1 MVTGFLDIGHVV
13 KQVVAGSLDFG
24 IIRVGCEMMP
34 STARF
39 HIMLA
44 IHLSPG
50 MYFDSGCLALGYHFC
65 ALHHIC
71 ACSSHHEALF
81 FLHPRSL
88 SLWLCCVLCMVCCM
102 CCILCYFYC
111 RVSQKLF
118 QLIALLTT
126 AYDVVPFM
134 VLSMQLCSIL
144 DALAHT
150 SPLILYFKL
159 SQLMAQLL
167 EKRTSLF
174 FLFPFL
180 FVSVWIL

>member
-34 STARF
+34 FTARF

-50 MYFDSGCLALGYHFC
+50 LYFDSGCLALGYHFC

-81 FLHPRSL
+81 FLHLRSL
-88 SLWLCCVLCMVCCM
+88 SLVLCCVLSWCAACAASCATFTAESRRSCSNSSHCSRPRMM
-102 CCILCYFYC
+102 LC
-111 RVSQKLF
+111 
-118 QLIALLTT
+118 LLWC
-126 AYDVVPFM
+126 
-134 VLSMQLCSIL
+134 SLCSSAASSTL
-144 DALAHT
+144 SRTRAL
-150 SPLILYFKL
+150 
-159 SQLMAQLL
+159 
-167 EKRTSLF
+167 
-174 FLFPFL
+174 
-180 FVSVWIL
+180 